1 MSRERKSHVVFAR
14 YSCSSGGAEYFLP
27 CCAVSCC
34 QMYSNWHAWIFN
46 VNGTGAQ
53 EIFLL
58 WNFCSYDRKFLP
70 SRCIFIRITLF
81 GMIFIFLGKG
91 RFISCIFPQLFPV
104 KCILT
109 LTPGF
114 SMRFPVTHFKFPGDN
129 VPASPAKETA

>member
-1 MSRERKSHVVFAR
+1 MIFMRGRIFSAVCFSN
-14 YSCSSGGAEYFLP
+14 FLP
-27 CCAVSCC
+27 NAC
-34 QMYSNWHAWIFN
+34 QS
-46 VNGTGAQ
+46 GTH
-53 EIFLL
+53 ELFLL

-81 GMIFIFLGKG
+81 GMIFMFLGKG
-91 RFISCIFPQLFPV
+91 RFIFCIFPQLFPV

-129 VPASPAKETA
+129 VPESPAKETAWSLRSRCNTYGQCKILTRTI